1 MIPRLN
7 KIAGL
12 AALAIATGLA
22 AASPAVAAPLSG
34 LSDKAATAPASS
46 AADIVLVH
54 DRGYYKK
61 KRSHHYRRYHR
72 RDHWRHRE
80 AVDAPFT
87 RYRRYHRDVEVDAPF
102 VSVRRRHHG
111 VHVRAPFVDLYVPR
125 WR

>member
-1 MIPRLN
+1 MIPRMN
-7 KIAGL
+7 IIAGL
-12 AALAIATGLA
+12 TALTIATGLA
-22 AASPAVAAPLSG
+22 AVSPAIAAPLTG
-34 LSDKAATAPASS
+34 LSGKADAIPAST
-46 AADIVLVH
+46 AGDIVLVH

-61 KRSHHYRRYHR
+61 KRSRHYRRYHR
-72 RDHWRHRE
+72 RDHWRHGK